1 MHPDPHPGAHDETWP
16 SPPPAPD
23 VDEDLVEDQGDVDDV
38 GDDPR
43 AQVGAV
49 VDVVH
54 LDAAG
59 ERVVRPG
66 QVVDVVDDAVVVAY
80 FGEVSHPI
88 PLDHT
93 VHGRDDAVRVELH
106 EA

>member
-1 MHPDPHPGAHDETWP
+1 
-16 SPPPAPD
+16 
-23 VDEDLVEDQGDVDDV
+23 
-38 GDDPR
+38 
-43 AQVGAV
+43 VGAL
-49 VDVVH
+49 VDVVY

-59 ERVVRPG
+59 GRVVRLA
-66 QVVDVVDDAVVVAY
+66 QVVDVVDDAVVVTY
-80 FGEVSHPI
+80 LNEVSDPI